1 MAQPCD
7 ATSGCT
13 CVNWDKY
20 SSVRCSWCSRSP
32 GRYIIWFEEAGFWW
46 FIFMLHR
53 TEGEF
58 LGSVS
63 VSIILAASWCSL
75 SQQNCFLTRVPVL
88 YSQLQLCGLNFF
100 FVLSSLHGGTSSDG
114 ELCLGKASS
123 NITVPSSKIGYFM
136 HNLILIQV
144 KRHISRSA
152 LCSYF
157 FKWQHF
163 SSWQRTKGVS
173 GFPIHCPPV
182 SCLLGSKSSI
192 SKFPEKTW
200 MWILFL
206 WKEESLSA
214 LMHQP
219 LPVSSFNQY

>member
-1 MAQPCD
+1 MQL
-7 ATSGCT
+7 
-13 CVNWDKY
+13 VLKE
-20 SSVRCSWCSRSP
+20 SWKIH
-32 GRYIIWFEEAGFWW
+32 YLIWGGWFLMIYFHVTQYRGWIFGFC
-46 FIFMLHR
+46 
-53 TEGEF
+53 
-58 LGSVS
+58 
-63 VSIILAASWCSL
+63 VSIYNFGSKLVLLVSAKLFSYPCACVVLTTAALWVKL
-75 SQQNCFLTRVPVL
+75 
-88 YSQLQLCGLNFF
+88 FF

-192 SKFPEKTW
+192 SKLPEKTW